1 MRRVKEMK
9 NLWTDFPPAP
19 VVNSIHSARLEKSI
33 FAPIW
38 NGYQAVDRKEQS
50 GVIPLRGVSY

>member
-1 MRRVKEMK
+1 MRDVKEMK
-9 NLWTDFPPAP
+9 NLWTVFRLAASADS
-19 VVNSIHSARLEKSI
+19 VHSARLVKSI

-38 NGYQAVDRKEQS
+38 NGYQAVDQKEES

>member
-1 MRRVKEMK
+1 MRDVKEMK
-9 NLWTDFPPAP
+9 NLWTVSFPAP
-19 VVNSIHSARLEKSI
+19 NADSVHSARLVNSH

-50 GVIPLRGVSY
+50 GVIPLRGISY